1 MIVIGGGAAGLTAA
15 GMSSLLGAKTA
26 LIERHRLGGDCTWTG
41 CIPSKSLIH
50 ASKTPGSDFL
60 SVMERVRAIRQRV
73 YEEADAP
80 PNMER
85 LGVEVIPDEARFIDP
100 HTVELSSG
108 STLTSRYFVIATGSR
123 PRTLTAPV
131 PVYTNETI
139 FDLNVLPARLAIA
152 GAGPV
157 GIELAQAF
165 RRLGSEV
172 TVIGSSSSILPRD
185 DAELT
190 AILRGTL
197 ESQGIRFQ
205 LGQRLEDH
213 LSGLDPDAVLTAIG
227 REPATDGLQ
236 LDKIDIAF
244 DQTGI
249 HIDRRCRTSRRHIYA
264 VGDVT
269 GRFLFTHMAEHMA
282 KVAVTNAILHWPRK
296 LDSAH
301 VAWCTF
307 TDPELAHVGASEAG
321 LTKERTRFD
330 VYRFPFSRLDRAL
343 TEDATTGMVKIM
355 AAPSGRILGASIL
368 GTRAGELI
376 SELALAMKHEV
387 GLGQLADTI
396 HPYPTYSLAVRRAAE
411 EWQLRRL
418 TKRSVGLLR
427 TLFRYR
433 GRNVHPRYDNV

>member
-50 ASKTPGSDFL
+50 ASKIPTPDFV
-60 SVMERVRAIRQRV
+60 SVMERVRTIRRRV
-73 YEEADAP
+73 YEEADSP

-85 LGVEVIPDEARFIDP
+85 LGVEVIPDEARFTDS
-100 HTVELSSG
+100 HTVELASG
-108 STLTSRYFVIATGSR
+108 RRLTSRYFVIATGSR
-123 PRTLTAPV
+123 PRTLAAPV

-139 FDLNVLPARLAIA
+139 FEINALPARLAVI

-172 TVIGSSSSILPRD
+172 TVIGSSTSILPRD

-190 AILRGTL
+190 AILRSTL
-197 ESQGIRFQ
+197 ESEGIRFQ
-205 LGQRLEDH
+205 LGQTLDDD
-213 LSGLDPDAVLTAIG
+213 LSATEADAVLAAIG
-227 REPATDGLQ
+227 REPVTDGLQ
-236 LDKIDIAF
+236 LEKAAIAF
-244 DQTGI
+244 DPDGI
-249 HIDRRCRTSRRHIYA
+249 RIDRHCRTSRRHIYA

-307 TDPELAHVGASEAG
+307 TDPELAHVGASEDD
-321 LTKERTRFD
+321 LKKDRTRFD

-343 TEDATTGMVKIM
+343 TDDATTGMVKIM
-355 AAPSGRILGASIL
+355 AAPTGRILGASIL
-368 GTRAGELI
+368 GARAGELI
-376 SELALAMKHEV
+376 SEVALAMKHEV
-387 GLGQLADTI
+387 GLGQFADTI

-418 TKRSVGLLR
+418 TRRSVGLLQ
-427 TLFRYR
+427 TVFRYR
-433 GRNVHPRYDNV
+433 GRNGHPRYDNV